1 MGRLT
6 RREFLG
12 SAATAAGALA
22 CGLHRSPDQ
31 TPQWPESRPLRC
43 VFYTDV
49 HARPDGDTP
58 RALALAASA
67 INDRNPDLVL
77 AGGDLIADGF
87 EVSSAAAA
95 PQWDAYMEMHRAI
108 RAKVHPVLGNH
119 DLVAAAPSDGTAPSA
134 DPRDVFRR
142 RLGLE
147 RTYYAFDSGGYRF
160 FVLDSVHL
168 LGEGDPYEGRISE
181 EQIGWI
187 RQELGGLAK
196 ETPLVLA
203 THIPLRTA
211 FYQATQGATVPAPR
225 DRVVV
230 NSKEVLDLFAD
241 HRLILVLQGH
251 LHVNEALVWGGT
263 TFITGGAISG
273 RWWRGTW
280 HGTKEGFV
288 AVTLDGGRAAW
299 EYVDYGWHAG

>member
-31 TPQWPESRPLRC
+31 TPRWPESRPLRC

-168 LGEGDPYEGRISE
+168 LGDGDPYEGRISE

-187 RQELGGLAK
+187 RQELAGLAK